1 MFKSLKDF
9 LKKDKKGPQMILD
22 LTEVPRW
29 MDDQI
34 RQIEESL
41 ERDTRNARGR
51 IPESM
56 RRLGELVE
64 ELQSLEHD
72 PTIHP
77 KLKKIAKNTLPLFE
91 KAMQSNLRRVFSED
105 PEEFYQ
111 TAVESLKGCVNATRA
126 QGRYLQTV
134 FPSQM
139 KQIRTAIDLVGRDIN
154 AMTPVIGETRK
165 RKARISEVKAV
176 HERLV
181 VLIGD
186 LSGAEMRF
194 PLKGQRIKELEAE
207 LEKHRNTICDLEA
220 STGYKEILQIKEE
233 AHRLGDEQR
242 KVQADLH
249 ILESV
254 ILHVFDKGEK
264 IAMRSHD
271 THSLKLLQ
279 KVTHYVASSGKGERE
294 EFMAAVADD
303 IPVVMKMVSEG
314 SIILKNKEEKMIF
327 SDPERYVGEIRAYLS
342 RNDALEAEIRTEEER
357 FLMHPLSRERDRLD
371 EECRDLYEA
380 LDKESALLMED
391 ERRISHAKAT
401 IPVEKDQIE
410 RIIRDITGKDF
421 VLQI

>member
-9 LKKDKKGPQMILD
+9 LKKNEKGPQMTLD

-41 ERDTRNARGR
+41 ERDTRNGRRR
-51 IPESM
+51 IPESI
-56 RRLGELVE
+56 RHLRELVE

-91 KAMQSNLRRVFSED
+91 KAMQTNLRRVFAEGD

-165 RKARISEVKAV
+165 RKARVSEVKAV

-181 VLIGD
+181 TLIGD

-194 PLKGQRIKELEAE
+194 PREGQQIKELEAE
-207 LEKHRNTICDLEA
+207 LETHRNLICDLEA
-220 STGYKEILQIKEE
+220 SAGYREILQIREE
-233 AHRLGDEQR
+233 AHCLGDKRR
-242 KVQADLH
+242 KAQADIH
-249 ILESV
+249 SLESV

-271 THSLKLLQ
+271 THSSKLLQ

-294 EFMAAVADD
+294 EFIAAITEG

-314 SIILKNKEEKMIF
+314 S
-327 SDPERYVGEIRAYLS
+327 LS
-342 RNDALEAEIRTEEER
+342 
-357 FLMHPLSRERDRLD
+357 SRI
-371 EECRDLYEA
+371 
-380 LDKESALLMED
+380 K
-391 ERRISHAKAT
+391 K
-401 IPVEKDQIE
+401 K
-410 RIIRDITGKDF
+410 K
-421 VLQI
+421 